1 VSSWDFAI
9 WDDAEAPNMADVQ
22 EFDVSGLTYG
32 SKPDHRD
39 NTAVNSQW
47 TINVEQEVECFR
59 FTQARRWFDD
69 GHGWGLHL
77 ENHSAAYVGVGIDRT
92 HQLFLARF
100 EGDRNNTYWHGYP
113 AEHTRRTDD
122 IPTEGI
128 ALQWIARN
136 YLAKSKVR
144 KLLKGQRCKL

>member
-1 VSSWDFAI
+1 
-9 WDDAEAPNMADVQ
+9 MADVQ
-22 EFDVSGLTYG
+22 EFDVDGLRYG

-39 NTAVNSQW
+39 NTAVKSQW
-47 TINVEQEVECFR
+47 TISVEHEVACFR
-59 FTQARRWFDD
+59 FTAARHWFDGD
-69 GHGWGLHL
+69 RGWGLHL
-77 ENHSAAYVGVGIDRT
+77 VDDSAAYLGVGIDRT
-92 HQLFLARF
+92 HRLFVARF

-113 AEHTRRTDD
+113 ADHTRRTDD

-128 ALQWIARN
+128 ALQWIIAN